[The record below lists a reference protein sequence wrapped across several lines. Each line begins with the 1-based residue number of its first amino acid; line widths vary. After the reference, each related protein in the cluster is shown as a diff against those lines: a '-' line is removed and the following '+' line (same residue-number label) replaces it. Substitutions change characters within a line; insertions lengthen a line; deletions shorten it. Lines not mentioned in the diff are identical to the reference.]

1 MRRRSVLWALTVV
14 ALAGL
19 SPALAAQDSRPGIA
33 VMPFTNGG
41 SYGKDKEDFQALEK
55 GLAGM
60 LISELSQNPAARLV
74 DREAIQKILDE
85 QKLAKDGAVDAA
97 TAAKVGKLVG
107 AKYMVLGSFTDF
119 YGKFRIDAR
128 LVSVET
134 SEILKVVRGDP
145 KLEKRDEVFHLVQ
158 SVAENLMKET
168 KLPPL
173 TEQQARAVKA
183 RNVPTEA
190 LSYYSRALLYQDQG
204 DKAKAADYFKKA
216 LAVFPEYTEAQEG
229 LKKVGPA

>member
-60 LISELSQNPAARLV
+60 LISELSQNPGARLV

-145 KLEKRDEVFHLVQ
+145 KLEKREEVFHLVQ

-173 TEQQARAVKA
+173 TEQQAKAVKA

-204 DKAKAADYFKKA
+204 DKAKAADYFSKA
-216 LAVFPEYTEAQEG
+216 LKVFPEYTEAKEG
-229 LKKVGPA
+229 LQKVQPA

>member
-1 MRRRSVLWALTVV
+1 MRRRSVLCALTVV
-14 ALAGL
+14 ALASL
-19 SPALAAQDSRPGIA
+19 SPALRAQDSRPGIA

-41 SYGKDKEDFQALEK
+41 SYGRDKEDFQALEK

-60 LISELSQNPAARLV
+60 LIYELGQNPGARLV
-74 DREAIQKILDE
+74 DREAIQQILDE
-85 QKLAKDGAVDAA
+85 QKLGKDGAVDAA

-107 AKYMVLGSFTDF
+107 ARYMVLGGFTDL
-119 YGKFRIDAR
+119 YGTFRVHAR

-134 SEILKVVRGDP
+134 GEILKVVRGDP
-145 KLEKRDEVFHLVQ
+145 KLEKREDISRLMQ
-158 SVAENLMKET
+158 TVAENLMKET

-173 TEQQARAVKA
+173 TEEQARAIKA

-204 DKAKAADYFKKA
+204 DKAKAADYFSRA
-216 LAVFPEYTEAQEG
+216 LKVFPDYTEAREG
-229 LKKVGPA
+229 LKKINPA

>member
-1 MRRRSVLWALTVV
+1 MRRRSVLCALTLA
-14 ALAGL
+14 ALTSL
-19 SPALAAQDSRPGIA
+19 SPALRAQDSRPGIA
-33 VMPFTNGG
+33 VLPFVNGG

-74 DREAIQKILDE
+74 ERETVQKILDE
-85 QKLAKDGAVDAA
+85 QNLAKDGAVDAA
-97 TAAKVGKLVG
+97 TAAKIGKLVG
-107 AKYMVLGSFTDF
+107 ARYMVMGGFTDF
-119 YGKFRIDAR
+119 YGKFRVDAR

-134 SEILKVVRGDP
+134 GEILKVVRGDP
-145 KLEKRDEVFHLVQ
+145 KLEKKEEVFRLLQ

-168 KLPPL
+168 KLPQL
-173 TEQQARAVKA
+173 TQEQSKAVKA

-204 DKAKAADYFKKA
+204 DKGKAAEYFSKA
-216 LAVFPEYTEAQEG
+216 LAVFPDYAEAREG
-229 LKKVGPA
+229 LQKINPA